1 MPHKRTRES
10 ATDPVRPTL
19 ASLVVPVKLVTL
31 EKDAELRALI
41 ERYEQLL
48 CEWESLSH
56 RALKALS
63 CRPLTNRK
71 NGDALRRS

>member
-1 MPHKRTRES
+1 MPGKRPRS
-10 ATDPVRPTL
+10 RAADPARLTV
-19 ASLVVPVKLVTL
+19 ASLGLRAKLVT
-31 EKDAELRALI
+31 EEQDAELRALI

-63 CRPLTNRK
+63 S
-71 NGDALRRS
+71 RSPRTDRSRHAPHHP